1 MEKYFLFVN
10 SSTDYLLLP
19 AKHFMGAKYAS
30 ATSIELYFE
39 KAPLSYKVALT
50 ISDSKG
56 EEVARQI
63 AETIR
68 MHPQTVIKFSDI
80 ESSYAIADVTAVGV
94 FTQITTQ

>member
-1 MEKYFLFVN
+1 
-10 SSTDYLLLP
+10 
-19 AKHFMGAKYAS
+19 MGAKYAS

-39 KAPLSYKVALT
+39 KATLSYKVALT

-80 ESSYAIADVTAVGV
+80 ESSYAIADVTEVGA